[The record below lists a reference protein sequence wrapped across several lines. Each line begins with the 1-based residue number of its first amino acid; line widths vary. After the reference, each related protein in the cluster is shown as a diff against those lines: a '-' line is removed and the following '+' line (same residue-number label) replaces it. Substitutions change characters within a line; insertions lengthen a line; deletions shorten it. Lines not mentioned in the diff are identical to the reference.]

1 MNLKLGMISTG
12 KQCQTHIYYMYI
24 WSINVHIRLKFEIE
38 MYKISMVWSLRQ
50 NIVPHLICH

>member
-1 MNLKLGMISTG
+1 MNLKLGMILQVNSAKHT
-12 KQCQTHIYYMYI
+12 YYMYI
-24 WSINVHIRLKFEIE
+24 WSINVHIRLIFEIE